1 MLPLIPKG
9 DLIMKTSQLRISN
22 PLSIILTGCCAAL
35 LLAGNAARADYN
47 VPARM
52 AWWSDA
58 RFGMFIHF
66 GSYSYLGRGEWAF
79 SAENWSKTNYQTQVS
94 AHFYPSNF
102 NAAAIVSAA
111 KAAGMKYIVITA
123 KHHEGYAMWRS
134 QVPSFTDVTGTTLY
148 NLYDYSGF
156 QRDVLRELKNE
167 CDGQG
172 IKFCLYYS
180 ILDWCHPSQ
189 TNNPSAYFSVMSS
202 LTAKTNYV
210 TDMKAQ
216 LTELITN
223 YQPAVLWFDGDWC
236 GNPNPA
242 TLNNWWVH
250 ADATNLYSFL
260 LSLKP
265 DLVVN
270 ERVKRGLGLGDF
282 ECPEQTVPAA
292 ALARPWETCATM
304 NGAWGYASWAE
315 GNYRSTT
322 TLLREMVQVISREGN
337 YLLNIGPKG
346 DGSMTLGSTNVLAQ
360 FATWMNVHGESV
372 HGTTG
377 SPFGTSEPSWGYYTK
392 RAGKLYA
399 HVLTWPG
406 TQLAI
411 PALSNTI
418 TRVYLLNDT
427 NTSLSYA
434 DNGAG
439 ITITLPASEPNA
451 MDSVVAIEMNG
462 VPIPAV
468 SSLALRSTGGTAT
481 ASTQQAGETAANAF
495 DGSTATKWFNGNGG
509 TTGWLQYQFGG
520 TAWAVSQ
527 YRIASANDVPGRDPR
542 NWQLQGS
549 TNGVNW
555 VTLDTRAN
563 QTFAARF
570 SFNTYNLTNILAFPY
585 YRLNI
590 TANNGDGAGLQLS
603 ELQLFA
609 EPPGP
614 QGLVASWTNGQVALN
629 WSRLTGATG
638 YLVKRSTNSGSG
650 FAAIAGMGGTNYTDS
665 AVTNG
670 TTYYY
675 VVSATNALGAS
686 PNSIEVSATPG
697 VTTNLLVNPS
707 FEWNTAGAI
716 ISAKIATGFDLP
728 ENNVAGW
735 INAGATFADSGVDY
749 HGHNSNVAQSGT
761 VFAYCDQGDSGAYQ
775 ITSYQMNAGDQIKL
789 TWWAKSSWG
798 NAGQSVSLL
807 RANASPSDF
816 ASLTALTTSTAA
828 LNNTLG
834 GGEYTQYTLTY
845 TATAAEAGK
854 YLAVAFRAPG
864 APGSWAAFD
873 DFSLTVAVAPA
884 KPAGVTGSAGHGTAL
899 LTWPVVENAASYH
912 VKRSPIAGGP
922 HSLVANVT
930 SLAFTNIGLSNGTR
944 YYFVISGTNSVGA
957 GADSDEVA
965 VRPISTNPA
974 TLAAASLSANQLQIV
989 WPREHTGWV
998 LQSQTNSLAAGLGT
1012 NWVNIACST
1021 ETNGLGLSPAPT
1033 SGSTFFRLVRP

>member
-1 MLPLIPKG
+1 
-9 DLIMKTSQLRISN
+9 MKTNKLR
-22 PLSIILTGCCAAL
+22 PSIVIPHIFTAICAAM
-35 LLAGNAARADYN
+35 LLAGAAARADYN
-47 VPARM
+47 APARM

-66 GSYSYLGRGEWAF
+66 GSYSYLGHGEWAF
-79 SAENWSKTNYQTQVS
+79 SSENWSKTNYQTQVS

-156 QRDVLRELKNE
+156 QRDVLRELKDE

-172 IKFCLYYS
+172 VKFCLYYS

-265 DLVVN
+265 DLIVN

-304 NGAWGYASWAE
+304 NNAWGYASWAE
-315 GNYRSTT
+315 SNYRSAT

-360 FATWMNVHGESV
+360 FATWMSVHGESV
-372 HGTTG
+372 HGTTR
-377 SPFGTSEPSWGYYTK
+377 SPFGSDEPSWGYYTK
-392 RAGKLYA
+392 RPGKLYA

-418 TRVYLLNDT
+418 TRVYLLNNT
-427 NTSLSYA
+427 NASLSYA

-439 ITITLPASEPNA
+439 ITITLPASAPNA

-462 VPIPAV
+462 LPMPAV
-468 SSLALRSTGGTAT
+468 SSLALRSSGGTAS

-495 DGSTATKWFNGNGG
+495 DGATATKWFNGNGG
-509 TTGWLQYQFGG
+509 TSGWLQYQFGG
-520 TAWAVSQ
+520 GAAWAVSQ
-527 YRIASANDVPGRDPR
+527 YRIASANDVSGRDPK

-563 QTFAARF
+563 QIFAARF
-570 SFNTYNLTNILAFPY
+570 SFNTYSLTNILAFPY

-590 TANNGDGAGLQLS
+590 TANNGDGSGLQLS
-603 ELQLFA
+603 EFQLFA

-614 QGLVASWTNGQVALN
+614 QGLAVSWTNGQVTLN
-629 WSRLTGATG
+629 WAKLTGANG
-638 YLVKRSTNSGSG
+638 YRVNRSTNSGG
-650 FAAIAGMGGTNYTDS
+650 GYVAIAGVSATNYTDT
-665 AVTNG
+665 AVTDG

-675 VVSATNALGAS
+675 VVAATNSVGQS
-686 PNSIEVSATPG
+686 PNSAEVSGTPG
-697 VTTNLLVNPS
+697 VTSNLLANPG

-716 ISAKIATGFDLP
+716 ITSKTITGFDLP
-728 ENNVAGW
+728 ENDLAGW
-735 INAGATFADSGVDY
+735 FNAGNTFLDSGVDY
-749 HGHNSNVAQSGT
+749 HNHNGQTTHGGT
-761 VFAYCDQGDSGAYQ
+761 VFAFCDQGDSGAYQ
-775 ITSYQMNAGDQIKL
+775 ITSYQLNAGDKIKL
-789 TWWAKSSWG
+789 IWWAKSTWN
-798 NAGQSVSLL
+798 NAGQSVSLM
-807 RANASPSDF
+807 RADTNSSDF
-816 ASLTALTTSTAA
+816 AALAALATSTAA
-828 LNNTLG
+828 LSNTLG
-834 GGEYTQYTLTY
+834 GGAYSQYNLTY
-845 TATAAEAGK
+845 TATTADAGK
-854 YLAVAFRAPG
+854 YLAVSFRSPGEPG
-864 APGSWAAFD
+864 AWACFD
-873 DFSLTVAVAPA
+873 DFNLTVAVAPA
-884 KPAGVTGSAGHGTAL
+884 KPVGVSGSSGHGTAL
-899 LTWPVVENAASYH
+899 LMWPAAGNAASYN
-912 VKRSPIAGGP
+912 VKRSIVSGGP
-922 HSLVANVT
+922 HSLIASVN
-930 SLAFTNIGLSNGTR
+930 SLAFTNTGLSNGTR
-944 YYFVISGTNSVGA
+944 YYFAIAGTNSVGE

-965 VRPISTNPA
+965 VRPTSTNPA
-974 TLAAASLSANQLQIV
+974 TLAAALLNASQLQIV
-989 WPREHTGWV
+989 WPQEHTGWV
-998 LQSQTNSLAAGLGT
+998 LQSQTNSIATGLGT
-1012 NWVNIACST
+1012 NWVNLASST
-1021 ETNGLGLSPAPT
+1021 ETNRLDLSPALT
-1033 SGSTFFRLVRP
+1033 SGSVFFRLAHP